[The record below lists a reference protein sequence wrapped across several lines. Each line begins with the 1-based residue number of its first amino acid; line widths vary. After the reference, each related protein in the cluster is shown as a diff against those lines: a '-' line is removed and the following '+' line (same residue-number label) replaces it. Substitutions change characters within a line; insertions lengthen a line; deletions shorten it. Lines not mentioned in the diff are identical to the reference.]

1 MANPIGPIKI
11 PPRKAGMTDEQYDKL
26 VKKSIEEHNRRQRE
40 RQYEIMEVQM
50 DKAWQRLLRINE
62 RQWMR
67 LKPKVERV
75 RDLGFESNAHAR
87 GGGKGGVQWMRHSD
101 GPIGIGKTRES
112 MPESFR
118 VVEELI
124 DLLQDETAKDEEI
137 RKKIDA
143 LQQARAKARKKLP
156 EAKKKLAAVLTTPRQ
171 EAVFLL
177 LGYID

>member
-1 MANPIGPIKI
+1 
-11 PPRKAGMTDEQYDKL
+11 
-26 VKKSIEEHNRRQRE
+26 
-40 RQYEIMEVQM
+40 
-50 DKAWQRLLRINE
+50 
-62 RQWMR
+62 
-67 LKPKVERV
+67 
-75 RDLGFESNAHAR
+75 
-87 GGGKGGVQWMRHSD
+87 
-101 GPIGIGKTRES
+101 
-112 MPESFR
+112 MPENFR
-118 VVEELI
+118 VIEKLI